1 MSFKC
6 LFFSLLLSYN
16 LSAQINE
23 VDSTL
28 IKNPRQA
35 FLFSLVPGGGQFYN
49 QKYIK
54 GSLVMGLETLA
65 LYSWLENS
73 KIYKNYDSEEYS
85 FRQDRYLEKQ
95 NNIQKSKKSILTNE
109 DKDWIKSTK
118 ILLNLSETQFYKI
131 NSLFKGYRL
140 KNSSK
145 KFEKNI
151 FEKPKSKKERN
162 QLFKKICEKLSA

>member
-1 MSFKC
+1 MSSKC

-85 FRQDRYLEKQ
+85 LRQNRYLEKR
-95 NNIQKSKKSILTNE
+95 NKYAWWVIFLYFYSMIDAMVDAHLSPFDDIMSTSIE
-109 DKDWIKSTK
+109 D
-118 ILLNLSETQFYKI
+118 E
-131 NSLFKGYRL
+131 GG
-140 KNSSK
+140 
-145 KFEKNI
+145 
-151 FEKPKSKKERN
+151 
-162 QLFKKICEKLSA
+162 

>member
-1 MSFKC
+1 MSSKC

-16 LSAQINE
+16 ISAQINE

-85 FRQDRYLEKQ
+85 LRQNRYLEKR
-95 NNIQKSKKSILTNE
+95 NKYAWWVIFLYFYSMIDAMVDAHLSPFDDIMSTSIEDEGGEENE
-109 DKDWIKSTK
+109 K
-118 ILLNLSETQFYKI
+118 
-131 NSLFKGYRL
+131 
-140 KNSSK
+140 
-145 KFEKNI
+145 
-151 FEKPKSKKERN
+151 
-162 QLFKKICEKLSA
+162 

>member
-49 QKYIK
+49 QKHIK

-85 FRQDRYLEKQ
+85 LRKNRYLEKR
-95 NNIQKSKKSILTNE
+95 NKYAWWVIFLYFYSMIDAMVDAHLSPFDDIMSKSIEDEGGEENE
-109 DKDWIKSTK
+109 K
-118 ILLNLSETQFYKI
+118 
-131 NSLFKGYRL
+131 
-140 KNSSK
+140 
-145 KFEKNI
+145 
-151 FEKPKSKKERN
+151 
-162 QLFKKICEKLSA
+162 

>member
-6 LFFSLLLSYN
+6 LFFSLLLSYS

-23 VDSTL
+23 IDSTL

-49 QKYIK
+49 QKYVK

-65 LYSWLENS
+65 FYSWLENS

-85 FRQDRYLEKQ
+85 LRQNRYLEKR
-95 NNIQKSKKSILTNE
+95 NKYAWWVIFLYFYSMIDAMVDAHLSPFDDIMSTSIE
-109 DKDWIKSTK
+109 DKRGE
-118 ILLNLSETQFYKI
+118 N
-131 NSLFKGYRL
+131 N
-140 KNSSK
+140 
-145 KFEKNI
+145 EK
-151 FEKPKSKKERN
+151 
-162 QLFKKICEKLSA
+162 

>member
-1 MSFKC
+1 MSSKS

-16 LSAQINE
+16 LNAQINE

-65 LYSWLENS
+65 FYSWLENS

-85 FRQDRYLEKQ
+85 LRQNRYLEKR
-95 NNIQKSKKSILTNE
+95 NKYAWWVIFLYFYSMIDAMVDAHLSPFDDIMSTSIDDVGGEDNE
-109 DKDWIKSTK
+109 K
-118 ILLNLSETQFYKI
+118 
-131 NSLFKGYRL
+131 
-140 KNSSK
+140 
-145 KFEKNI
+145 
-151 FEKPKSKKERN
+151 
-162 QLFKKICEKLSA
+162 

>member
-1 MSFKC
+1 MSSKC

-16 LSAQINE
+16 VSAQINE

-65 LYSWLENS
+65 FYSWLENS

-85 FRQDRYLEKQ
+85 LRQNRYLEKR
-95 NNIQKSKKSILTNE
+95 NKYAWWVIFLYFYSMIDAMVDAHLSPFDDIMSTSIE
-109 DKDWIKSTK
+109 DK
-118 ILLNLSETQFYKI
+118 
-131 NSLFKGYRL
+131 KGE
-140 KNSSK
+140 NN
-145 KFEKNI
+145 EK
-151 FEKPKSKKERN
+151 
-162 QLFKKICEKLSA
+162 

>member
-1 MSFKC
+1 MSSKC

-16 LSAQINE
+16 LSAQLNE

-73 KIYKNYDSEEYS
+73 KIYKNYNSEEYAL
-85 FRQDRYLEKQ
+85 RQNRYLEKR
-95 NNIQKSKKSILTNE
+95 NKYAWWVIFLYFYSMIDAMVDAHLSPFDDIMSTSIDDVGGEDNE
-109 DKDWIKSTK
+109 K
-118 ILLNLSETQFYKI
+118 
-131 NSLFKGYRL
+131 
-140 KNSSK
+140 
-145 KFEKNI
+145 
-151 FEKPKSKKERN
+151 
-162 QLFKKICEKLSA
+162 

>member
-1 MSFKC
+1 MSSKS

-16 LSAQINE
+16 LNAQINE

-28 IKNPRQA
+28 IKNSRQA

-73 KIYKNYDSEEYS
+73 KIYKNYDSDIYS
-85 FRQDRYLEKQ
+85 LRQNRYLEKR
-95 NNIQKSKKSILTNE
+95 NKYAWWVIFLYFYSMIDAMVDAHLSPFDDIMSTSIDDVGGEDNE
-109 DKDWIKSTK
+109 K
-118 ILLNLSETQFYKI
+118 
-131 NSLFKGYRL
+131 
-140 KNSSK
+140 
-145 KFEKNI
+145 
-151 FEKPKSKKERN
+151 
-162 QLFKKICEKLSA
+162 

>member
-1 MSFKC
+1 MNSKC

-16 LSAQINE
+16 LIAQINE

-85 FRQDRYLEKQ
+85 LRQNRYLEKR
-95 NNIQKSKKSILTNE
+95 NKYAWWVIFLYFYSMIDAMVDAHLSPFDDIMSTSIE
-109 DKDWIKSTK
+109 DKEGED
-118 ILLNLSETQFYKI
+118 N
-131 NSLFKGYRL
+131 
-140 KNSSK
+140 
-145 KFEKNI
+145 EK
-151 FEKPKSKKERN
+151 
-162 QLFKKICEKLSA
+162 

>member
-1 MSFKC
+1 MSSKC

-85 FRQDRYLEKQ
+85 LRQNRYLEKR
-95 NNIQKSKKSILTNE
+95 NKYAWWVIFLYFYSMIDAMVDAHLSPFDDIMNTSIEDEGAEENE
-109 DKDWIKSTK
+109 K
-118 ILLNLSETQFYKI
+118 
-131 NSLFKGYRL
+131 
-140 KNSSK
+140 
-145 KFEKNI
+145 
-151 FEKPKSKKERN
+151 
-162 QLFKKICEKLSA
+162 

>member
-16 LSAQINE
+16 LNAQINE

-65 LYSWLENS
+65 FYSWLENS
-73 KIYKNYDSEEYS
+73 KIYKNYDSDIYS
-85 FRQDRYLEKQ
+85 LRQNRYLEKR
-95 NNIQKSKKSILTNE
+95 NKYAWWVIFLYFYSMIDAMVDAHLSPFDDIMSTSIDDVGGEDNE
-109 DKDWIKSTK
+109 K
-118 ILLNLSETQFYKI
+118 
-131 NSLFKGYRL
+131 
-140 KNSSK
+140 
-145 KFEKNI
+145 
-151 FEKPKSKKERN
+151 
-162 QLFKKICEKLSA
+162 

>member
-49 QKYIK
+49 QKHIK

-85 FRQDRYLEKQ
+85 LRKNRYLEKR
-95 NNIQKSKKSILTNE
+95 NKYAWWVIFLYFYSMIDAMVDAHLSPFDDIMSTSIEDEGGEENE
-109 DKDWIKSTK
+109 K
-118 ILLNLSETQFYKI
+118 
-131 NSLFKGYRL
+131 
-140 KNSSK
+140 
-145 KFEKNI
+145 
-151 FEKPKSKKERN
+151 
-162 QLFKKICEKLSA
+162 

>member
-35 FLFSLVPGGGQFYN
+35 FLFSLVPGVGQFYN

-85 FRQDRYLEKQ
+85 LRQNRYLEKR
-95 NNIQKSKKSILTNE
+95 NKYAWWVIFLYFYSMIDAMVDAHLSPFDDIMSTSIE
-109 DKDWIKSTK
+109 DKR
-118 ILLNLSETQFYKI
+118 
-131 NSLFKGYRL
+131 G
-140 KNSSK
+140 
-145 KFEKNI
+145 EKN
-151 FEKPKSKKERN
+151 EK
-162 QLFKKICEKLSA
+162 

>member
-1 MSFKC
+1 MSSKC

-49 QKYIK
+49 QKHIK

-85 FRQDRYLEKQ
+85 LRKNRYLEKR
-95 NNIQKSKKSILTNE
+95 NKYAWWVIFLYFYSMIDAMVDAHLSPFDDIMSKSIEDEGGEENE
-109 DKDWIKSTK
+109 K
-118 ILLNLSETQFYKI
+118 
-131 NSLFKGYRL
+131 
-140 KNSSK
+140 
-145 KFEKNI
+145 
-151 FEKPKSKKERN
+151 
-162 QLFKKICEKLSA
+162 

>member
-16 LSAQINE
+16 LNAQINE

-28 IKNPRQA
+28 IKNSRQA

-65 LYSWLENS
+65 FYSWLENS
-73 KIYKNYDSEEYS
+73 KIYKNYDSDIYS
-85 FRQDRYLEKQ
+85 LRQNRYLEKR
-95 NNIQKSKKSILTNE
+95 NKYAWWVIFLYFYSMIDAMVDAHLSPFDDIMSTSIDDVGGEDNE
-109 DKDWIKSTK
+109 K
-118 ILLNLSETQFYKI
+118 
-131 NSLFKGYRL
+131 
-140 KNSSK
+140 
-145 KFEKNI
+145 
-151 FEKPKSKKERN
+151 
-162 QLFKKICEKLSA
+162 

>member
-49 QKYIK
+49 QKHIK

-73 KIYKNYDSEEYS
+73 KIYK
-85 FRQDRYLEKQ
+85 KQ
-95 NNIQKSKKSILTNE
+95 CPSIMMLSLT
-109 DKDWIKSTK
+109 
-118 ILLNLSETQFYKI
+118 
-131 NSLFKGYRL
+131 
-140 KNSSK
+140 
-145 KFEKNI
+145 
-151 FEKPKSKKERN
+151 
-162 QLFKKICEKLSA
+162 SAH

>member
-1 MSFKC
+1 MSSKC
-6 LFFSLLLSYN
+6 LFISLLLSYN

-85 FRQDRYLEKQ
+85 FRQNRYLEKR
-95 NNIQKSKKSILTNE
+95 NKYAWWVIFLYFYSMIDAMVDAHLSPFDDIMSTSIEDEGGEENE
-109 DKDWIKSTK
+109 K
-118 ILLNLSETQFYKI
+118 
-131 NSLFKGYRL
+131 
-140 KNSSK
+140 
-145 KFEKNI
+145 
-151 FEKPKSKKERN
+151 
-162 QLFKKICEKLSA
+162 